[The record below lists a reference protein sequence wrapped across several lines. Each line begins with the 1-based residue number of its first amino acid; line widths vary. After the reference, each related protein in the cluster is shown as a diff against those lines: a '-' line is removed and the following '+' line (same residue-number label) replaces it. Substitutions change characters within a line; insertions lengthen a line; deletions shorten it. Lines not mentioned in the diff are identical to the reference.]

1 MEIRFARPFAGIADA
16 EMTTESL
23 PDDQTKVGW
32 RTAHT
37 MKYQLN
43 IMLSM
48 IVKMLE
54 KDMGTS
60 LNTLK
65 NILEK

>member
-1 MEIRFARPFAGIADA
+1 MKCILK
-16 EMTTESL
+16 TESL
-23 PDDQTKVGW
+23 SDNQTKVGW
-32 RTAHT
+32 STASE
-37 MKYQLN
+37 MKYPLN

-60 LNTLK
+60 FTTLK